1 MIMYAK
7 KNTTSQLHEAEY
19 MFMLRKG
26 LKNRNELL
34 MYRVQLVKNKY
45 ILNIDNIELY
55 LQVIYKQ
62 TQKQY

>member
-1 MIMYAK
+1 
-7 KNTTSQLHEAEY
+7 
-19 MFMLRKG
+19 MLRKG

-62 TQKQY
+62 TEAILAEYQLKSSCRS

>member
-1 MIMYAK
+1 
-7 KNTTSQLHEAEY
+7 